1 MFAPKC
7 SCKMSYYSLNQALYS
22 NQAPKEARETFKC
35 VKRTFASKLFSKK
48 LASKHSEKESE
59 CVGHRNS

>member
-1 MFAPKC
+1 MT
-7 SCKMSYYSLNQALYS
+7 YYSLNQALYS

-59 CVGHRNS
+59 GVGHRNS